1 MSSFRFL
8 LMMNAFCFKNHPFS
22 NKLALCSLNEDTIEI
37 SATRCLSICQFK
49 IGQGEKRTREKNGL
63 PFPPTLTET
72 RKKDTARGGTKMVKW
87 WEWKSCSVR
96 SRRTRELDQSGSWV
110 SGREALLIPEDLPR
124 SFCVRDLNSGWRC
137 GWSCGLIYL
146 QPLLT
151 QPR

>member
-1 MSSFRFL
+1 MLPFRFL
-8 LMMNAFCFKNHPFS
+8 LMMNTSCFKNHPFS
-22 NKLALCSLNEDTIEI
+22 NKFALYSLNEDTVEI
-37 SATRCLSICQFK
+37 SAVGCLSICQFK
-49 IGQGEKRTREKNGL
+49 IERGEHM
-63 PFPPTLTET
+63 
-72 RKKDTARGGTKMVKW
+72 RKKWIAPSLLPLPRTHARKKYTARDTKMVKW

-110 SGREALLIPEDLPR
+110 PGREALLIPEDLPW
-124 SFCVRDLNSGWRC
+124 SFCVHDLNSGWRC